1 MCIFFWCTS
10 YFLKVFLKQ
19 FETLFL
25 KYSKIWIL
33 KETSSTFL
41 PHTFCPN
48 RPRMCAQ
55 SHPTVVTPWT
65 VACQAPLSLE
75 SSRQAYWTG
84 LPFPTP
90 WKYFFFFF
98 KLSHKWF
105 TPLFYFKIS
114 MMYCGI
120 GSNIYIY
127 LDILKKTLKR
137 Y

>member
-1 MCIFFWCTS
+1 MCIFFWCTN

-55 SHPTVVTPWT
+55 SHPTLCDPLDCSLPGSSVPGIFQASIQEW
-65 VACQAPLSLE
+65 VAISY
-75 SSRQAYWTG
+75 SM
-84 LPFPTP
+84 
-90 WKYFFFFF
+90 KIFFFFF

-105 TPLFYFKIS
+105 TALFYFKIS
-114 MMYCGI
+114 TMYCGI
-120 GSNIYIY
+120 GSNIHIY